1 MGDDLELLI
10 LSWHYMSKTLYQVY
24 QHFYNFGNIHIPRA
38 YVSLYFYFSI
48 PLPSFSL
55 LFGFRSL

>member
-10 LSWHYMSKTLYQVY
+10 LIWHYMSKTLYQVY
-24 QHFYNFGNIHIPRA
+24 QHFYSFGNIPIPRA
-38 YVSLYFYFSI
+38 YVSLGFYFSI

-55 LFGFRSL
+55 LFGFRSF